1 MRMSCH
7 HVLLLSLCSSICFAQ
22 TSTGT
27 GFVVNPNG
35 YLLTCNHVVAGAG
48 RVEVALGGS
57 AYVAT
62 VVAADPAHDL
72 AVVAVQATGLPTLP
86 LADSSRVEVG
96 TDVRVIGFP
105 LEHELGAGVKV
116 TRGVVSG
123 IAPRGGVNVFQT
135 DAAVNPGNSG
145 GPVVNEAGEVVGV
158 ASAKLF
164 GELVTAVGF
173 VVINVTLGNVIEPR
187 IMGRALGLSPLVVLI
202 SMVFW
207 WWLWGPVGALLSAPL
222 TMMVKIMLANTTD
235 LRWLAIMLGS
245 PSWVEEMQAQ
255 WDGARPVEHKSE
267 LCVRSEKPAHEVL
280 LGVRAT
286 DPPRDPSA
294 TPYAIPRSP
303 E

>member
-1 MRMSCH
+1 MRCQLDRYDRIVRYHERPPAPPPREGKEAGIPDSAH
-7 HVLLLSLCSSICFAQ
+7 RALRQLNDEDVLPVPSEDTEGAVADRDAQ
-22 TSTGT
+22 R
-27 GFVVNPNG
+27 PEALQ
-35 YLLTCNHVVAGAG
+35 YLLGG
-48 RVEVALGGS
+48 FERLEELEALQG
-57 AYVAT
+57 T
-62 VVAADPAHDL
+62 VYGNL
-72 AVVAVQATGLPTLP
+72 
-86 LADSSRVEVG
+86 
-96 TDVRVIGFP
+96 
-105 LEHELGAGVKV
+105 AGVNDEDAF
-116 TRGVVSG
+116 G
-123 IAPRGGVNVFQT
+123 IQAI
-135 DAAVNPGNSG
+135 
-145 GPVVNEAGEVVGV
+145 VNEAGEVVGV